1 MFDKINNL
9 KLNNMKTNK
18 SILLLAVMFLLGIT
32 VTNAQ
37 QNQKIAYVDS
47 DYILENIPEYGD
59 AQEEIN
65 QLSKKWE
72 KEITALFQEA
82 QELDREYQAESV
94 LLSEDQKRK
103 KKEAIAAKRQEAENL
118 RMQYYGPEGELF
130 VKRAELIQP
139 IQEKVYNAINQVA
152 LTKNYAFVFDKAA
165 GTSMLY
171 CNEKN
176 DISDEVLDEI
186 GNVMQTVRRED
197 RKKN

>member
-1 MFDKINNL
+1 
-9 KLNNMKTNK
+9 MKTRK
-18 SILLLAVMFLLGIT
+18 SLLLLAVMFLLGIT
-32 VTNAQ
+32 VNAQ
-37 QNQKIAYVDS
+37 QNQRIAYVDS
-47 DYILENIPEYGD
+47 DYILENIPEYAD

-103 KKEAIAAKRQEAENL
+103 KKETITAKRQEAENL

-130 VKRAELIQP
+130 AKRAELIQP

-165 GTSMLY
+165 GTTMLY
-171 CNEKN
+171 CNDKN
-176 DISDEVLDEI
+176 DISDEILDEI

>member
-1 MFDKINNL
+1 
-9 KLNNMKTNK
+9 MKTRK
-18 SILLLAVMFLLGIT
+18 SILMFTVMFLLGIT
-32 VTNAQ
+32 TINAQ
-37 QNQKIAYVDS
+37 QNQRIAYVDS

-65 QLSKKWE
+65 QMSKQWE

-82 QELDREYQAESV
+82 QELDREYQTESV

-103 KKEAIAAKRQEAENL
+103 KKEAITAKRQEAEAL
-118 RMQYYGPEGELF
+118 RMQYYGPEGELYT
-130 VKRAELIQP
+130 KRAELIQP
-139 IQEKVYNAINQVA
+139 IQEKVYNAINTLAQ
-152 LTKNYAFVFDKAA
+152 TKNYAFVFDKAS
-165 GTSMLY
+165 GTTMLY

-176 DISDEVLDEI
+176 DISDDVLDEI